1 MRWILNR
8 AKNNLTNFGC
18 PKCITDGTRLHLC
31 TYFRAISFKYKSDSL
46 YCFRCEVSENFPFW
60 LRNQL
65 NLFIIN
71 LIDLYFPLHKFMV
84 HKCNLKIFSI
94 AVLHC
99 LLVKFERSNFWSL
112 FLFFTLHFC
121 TARLHKCNLAI
132 FSWFMKNVVGE
143 MYLGYTCVTWNFF
156 KKFAKSFDDFIY
168 GVICVL

>member
-71 LIDLYFPLHKFMV
+71 LIAPYFPLHKFMV

-99 LLVKFERSNFWSL
+99 LLVKFEQSNFWSL
-112 FLFFTLHFC
+112 FLFFLHC
-121 TARLHKCNLAI
+121 TFAQQGYTSVTSQSFHDLWKMLSAKC
-132 FSWFMKNVVGE
+132 
-143 MYLGYTCVTWNFF
+143 TCVTL
-156 KKFAKSFDDFIY
+156 
-168 GVICVL
+168 V